1 MYWALYSASFKNP
14 LFLLIKAEYSSNFR
28 GVPAIC
34 IPSLVKILI
43 SVASNSLAV
52 GFFIIP
58 FRVPED
64 LVDIEDEVKFW
75 SLLATVRAP
84 SAPDA
89 TKP

>member
-1 MYWALYSASFKNP
+1 MYCALYSALLKKP
-14 LFLLIKAEYSSNFR
+14 LFLLIKVEYSSNFN

-64 LVDIEDEVKFW
+64 LVDIDDEVKF
-75 SLLATVRAP
+75 
-84 SAPDA
+84 
-89 TKP
+89 